1 MAPKTV
7 ALTSGEKAA
16 LKKIKAKENKAKA
29 NPELAAKNK
38 ESAGTLLAD
47 QSSSAH
53 FTLASSFIRCGCQRS
68 ISRGQDSLLN

>member
-38 ESAGTLLAD
+38 ESAGKPGASPDTLTVGR
-47 QSSSAH
+47 QSC
-53 FTLASSFIRCGCQRS
+53 FCKT
-68 ISRGQDSLLN
+68 

>member
-16 LKKIKAKENKAKA
+16 LKKIKAKENKAKS

-38 ESAGTLLAD
+38 ESAGTLRANKPSSESLAK
-47 QSSSAH
+47 A
-53 FTLASSFIRCGCQRS
+53 L
-68 ISRGQDSLLN
+68 